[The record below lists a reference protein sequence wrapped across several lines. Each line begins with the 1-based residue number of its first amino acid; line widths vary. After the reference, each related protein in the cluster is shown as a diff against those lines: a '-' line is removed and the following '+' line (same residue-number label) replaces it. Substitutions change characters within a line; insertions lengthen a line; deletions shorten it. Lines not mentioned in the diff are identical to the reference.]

1 MLSYGIPHGNNNLTG
16 YQYIVLET
24 GRLVLSGTGKELTGN
39 PRVKEAYL
47 GG

>member
-1 MLSYGIPHGNNNLTG
+1 MSLRIASRGYVPKTG
-16 YQYIVLET
+16 SI
-24 GRLVLSGTGKELTGN
+24 VLSGTGKELTGN